1 MGQGLF
7 KINHYNAIMNQLTY
21 KAFIM
26 AHNTQTSGLK
36 SKDAQFDEQFQL
48 WSEVRATI
56 KGKYEVLKLITC
68 LPQPQYKTYN
78 LAGLS
83 KAQLTQANA
92 CNQATTLRIASY
104 WSRGDYTNFTGRTHE
119 SLGGMIYSNEPDV
132 KLAPKLEYLEENA
145 DGAGSGLREVVQT
158 MVDDVIAIGRYG
170 ILVDMPSQ
178 KVDEKGNAIKPTQAE
193 MEMSEN
199 APRWIPFKAEQIFYA
214 RIAGSSHSIDEIRMT
229 EIKSEKKDG
238 SDFDW
243 EDKIFIRRLVMLKG
257 IYHNELYNDKDE
269 LVSSVAPKAN
279 GKHWNEIPFVFFGA
293 DVNNSEYGKIP
304 LYDIAGTNLKHF
316 VQDCDNADNL
326 HIHSQAVT
334 VLSSS
339 LDGEAFAER
348 NPNGWQVGAT
358 SFNLIE
364 QGDKAELLQLDA
376 TGAISENMKEKEGR
390 IIMMGAQLVT
400 DINSNQTL
408 GAKKIESNTSMS
420 TLKRVSYNCS
430 KGVEQLQKWTA
441 QMLGETG
448 ESTYRL
454 NTEFVT
460 DELTPE
466 LITKHMELVQGAVLP
481 KSTLYET
488 ARKAG
493 FTELDDKT
501 LKAEAEKDS
510 AEMVGMGQDAAAA
523 QAAKEASEAE

>member
-1 MGQGLF
+1 
-7 KINHYNAIMNQLTY
+7 
-21 KAFIM
+21 M
-26 AHNTQTSGLK
+26 AHKSNTTSGLK
-36 SKDAQFDEQFQL
+36 STDKQFPEQSQL

-68 LPQPQYKTYN
+68 LPKPQYKTYN
-78 LAGLS
+78 IHDGMS
-83 KAQLTQANA
+83 NAQLTQANA

-119 SLGGMIYSNEPDV
+119 SLGGMIYSNEPV
-132 KLAPKLEYLEENA
+132 VELANKLKYLEFNA
-145 DGAGSGLREVVQT
+145 DGAGAGLREVVQT

-178 KVDEKGNAIKPTQAE
+178 KVDSNGQSVRGTMSDDE
-193 MEMSEN
+193 MPDN

-214 RIAGSSHSIDEIRMT
+214 RISGSSHSIDEIRLT
-229 EIKSEKKDG
+229 EVRSQKKDG

-243 EDKIFIRRLVMLKG
+243 EEKVFIRRLVMIDG
-257 IYHNELYNDKDE
+257 IYHNMLYNEKDKLQSD
-269 LVSSVAPKAN
+269 VTPKAN
-279 GKHWNEIPFVFFGA
+279 GKHWTEIPFQFFGA

-339 LDGEAFAER
+339 LDGEEFAQR

-364 QGDKAELLQLDA
+364 QGDSAQLLQLDA

-390 IIMMGAQLVT
+390 IIMMGAQLVIDT
-400 DINSNQTL
+400 NSNQTL

-430 KGVEQLQKWTA
+430 RGVEQLQKWTA

-448 ESTYRL
+448 ESTYQL

-466 LITKHMELVQGAVLP
+466 LITKHMELVQGSVLP
-481 KSTLYET
+481 RATLYET

-493 FTELDDKT
+493 FTELDDDT
-501 LKAEAEKDS
+501 LKEEAEKD
-510 AEMVGMGQDAAAA
+510 AGEIAGMNED
-523 QAAKEASEAE
+523 AAKELAAREAANNA

>member
-1 MGQGLF
+1 
-7 KINHYNAIMNQLTY
+7 
-21 KAFIM
+21 M

-48 WSEVRATI
+48 WSEVRAAI

-68 LPQPQYKTYN
+68 LPKPQYKTYN
-78 LAGLS
+78 LAGLN
-83 KAQLTQANA
+83 KAQLIQATA
-92 CNQATTLRIASY
+92 CNQATALRIASY

-119 SLGGMIYSNEPDV
+119 SLGGMIYSNEPDF

-145 DGAGSGLREVVQT
+145 DGAGSGLREAVQS

-178 KVDEKGNAIKPTQAE
+178 KLDGEGNPIKPTQAQ
-193 MEMSEN
+193 MEMTEN

-214 RIAGSSHSIDEIRMT
+214 RVAGSSNSIDEIRMT
-229 EIKSEKKDG
+229 EIKSTKKADN
-238 SDFDW
+238 DFDW
-243 EDKIFIRRLVMLKG
+243 EDKVFIRRLVMIDG
-257 IYHNELYNDKDE
+257 IYHNELYDDKDK

-279 GKHWNEIPFVFFGA
+279 GKHWTEIPFVFFGA
-293 DVNNSEYGKIP
+293 DINNSDYGKIP

-334 VLSSS
+334 VLSSN
-339 LDGEAFAER
+339 LDAKEFAER

-364 QGDKAELLQLDA
+364 QGDKAELLQLNA
-376 TGAISENMKEKEGR
+376 TGAISNNMKEKEGR
-390 IIMMGAQLVT
+390 IIMMGAQIVIDT
-400 DINSNQTL
+400 NSNQTL

-420 TLKRVSYNCS
+420 TLKRISYNCS
-430 KGVEQLQKWTA
+430 KGVEQLQRWTA

-481 KSTLYET
+481 RSTLYET

-493 FTELDDKT
+493 FTEDDDAT
-501 LKAEAEKDS
+501 LKAKAEKDS
-510 AEMVGMGQDAAAA
+510 AEIQGMTQEQALT
-523 QAAKEASEAE
+523 QAANEVE